1 MNLSKI
7 DIIILKDLENKN
19 KTNFLKS
26 ISLKELIVYQ
36 NSLIK
41 SNSIYK
47 RLNNLKNQGLVQLGA
62 KDGKMNTYYTTELG
76 IQILNKL

>member
-7 DIIILKDLENKN
+7 DIIILKDLEN

-47 RLNNLKNQGLVQLGA
+47 RLNNLKKQGLVQLGA
-62 KDGKMNTYYTTELG
+62 KDGKMNTYYITELG

>member
-41 SNSIYK
+41 TNSIYK
-47 RLNNLKNQGLVQLGA
+47 RLNSLKNQGLVQLGA
-62 KDGKMNTYYTTELG
+62 KDGKMNTYYITELG

>member
-62 KDGKMNTYYTTELG
+62 KYGKMNTYYITELG

>member
-47 RLNNLKNQGLVQLGA
+47 RFNNLKNQGLVQLGA
-62 KDGKMNTYYTTELG
+62 KDGKMNTYYITELG

>member
-26 ISLKELIVYQ
+26 ISLKELIVYK
-36 NSLIK
+36 NNLIK
-41 SNSIYK
+41 TNSIYK

-62 KDGKMNTYYTTELG
+62 KDGKMNTYYITELG

>member
-62 KDGKMNTYYTTELG
+62 KDGKMNTYYITELG